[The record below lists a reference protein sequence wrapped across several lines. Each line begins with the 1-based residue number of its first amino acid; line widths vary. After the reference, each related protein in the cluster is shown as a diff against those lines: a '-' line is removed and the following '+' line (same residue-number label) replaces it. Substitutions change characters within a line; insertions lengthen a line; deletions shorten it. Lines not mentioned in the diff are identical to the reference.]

1 MFVSGGCDSLVKVWR
16 QEQVGSWVEV
26 RERFLLNLLN
36 PDLTFWPPRSTRL
49 SFTVAGCK
57 TLSGCLGPRCRP
69 FSCSC
74 SLHQVC
80 LDQEYEALN
89 HTPDKD
95 LPFWTCSCLEGKGLG
110 LLCPGVYP
118 SPDLLVWPLATSWT
132 CSFLKGE
139 GEEQGLLLLCSGLI
153 TTLRDKLILGLI
165 SLAAVTASSSTRRSQ
180 RLYMWSNQVCTS
192 LFQDGLKI
200 NVPRKSIELISSLGK
215 HHRLLFQKSVW
226 STP

>member
-1 MFVSGGCDSLVKVWR
+1 MVSNLNLILSKFNSTKVVRVNHPTAHAHILSMFVSGGCDSLVKVWR
-16 QEQVGSWVEV
+16 QEQVGSWVDV

-95 LPFWTCSCLEGKGLG
+95 LPFWTCSCLEAKRLG

-132 CSFLKGE
+132 CSRTSTP
-139 GEEQGLLLLCSGLI
+139 LLRSYHYPARQADTRIDLP
-153 TTLRDKLILGLI
+153 
-165 SLAAVTASSSTRRSQ
+165 SSS
-180 RLYMWSNQVCTS
+180 Y
-192 LFQDGLKI
+192 
-200 NVPRKSIELISSLGK
+200 SSLK
-215 HHRLLFQKSVW
+215 YKEESQTLFVK
-226 STP
+226 